1 MIDKEKIINL
11 IEEKIKEH
19 EEQGN
24 CTNYD
29 MAQDE
34 LNKDVSNAFDYAYD
48 CGRYEVLNELLN
60 DIKEMK

>member
-1 MIDKEKIINL
+1 MIKKEKIINL

-24 CTNYD
+24 CTIYD
-29 MAQDE
+29 IAQAD
-34 LNKDVSNAFDYAYD
+34 LNNAVSNAFDYAYD

>member
-1 MIDKEKIINL
+1 MNFEEFKKIIK
-11 IEEKIKEH
+11 EKIKEH
-19 EEQGN
+19 KEQGN

-29 MAQDE
+29 MAQDT
-34 LNKDVSNAFDYAYD
+34 LNKDVSLAFDYAYD